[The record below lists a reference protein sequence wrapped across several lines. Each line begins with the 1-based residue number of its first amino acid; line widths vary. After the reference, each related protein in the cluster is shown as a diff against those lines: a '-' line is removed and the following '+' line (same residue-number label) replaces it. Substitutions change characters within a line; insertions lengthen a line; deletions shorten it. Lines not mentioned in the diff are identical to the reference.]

1 MNFADCR
8 ERETRFEALALI
20 RAIRVS
26 ACEIEIRAAHE
37 MMVARTTQLALL
49 VDQGMPALRTPAPV
63 PAANNFVRWRGT
75 GIVCRQFQKSSLR
88 TDFIL
93 LSIRQSSKLWHMHL
107 SPALSLLTL
116 LALAAPLEPA
126 RAESL
131 TRIEGH
137 DFGTMPD
144 GTTNQQFTLR
154 NDKGMV
160 VKVMTFGAMLCEIQA
175 PDRNGAFTN
184 VVPGA
189 NSFDAYLR
197 NSFGPYSQTIGRV
210 ANRVA
215 NARFTLDGVDYQL
228 DANAGRHQ
236 LHGGTNGFG
245 RRMWQSQ
252 MLPPAAHDAAVRF
265 TIFSKDGEDGY
276 PGNLTA
282 TVTYTLTDD
291 NELRL
296 DYTATTDK
304 ATPVNLVNHSYF
316 NLAGEGNA
324 LNHEML
330 IMADYYTPT
339 DSALIPP
346 GEIKPVKGTPM
357 DFTTPHPIGSRFAQL
372 RTNPVGYDEIGR
384 A

>member
-1 MNFADCR
+1 MHLRKNP
-8 ERETRFEALALI
+8 L
-20 RAIRVS
+20 S
-26 ACEIEIRAAHE
+26 
-37 MMVARTTQLALL
+37 LALL
-49 VDQGMPALRTPAPV
+49 
-63 PAANNFVRWRGT
+63 
-75 GIVCRQFQKSSLR
+75 SL
-88 TDFIL
+88 TV
-93 LSIRQSSKLWHMHL
+93 
-107 SPALSLLTL
+107 SLLT
-116 LALAAPLEPA
+116 A
-126 RAESL
+126 RADSL
-131 TRIEGH
+131 TRIEAH

-144 GTTNQQFTLR
+144 GTTNQQFTLH
-154 NDKGMV
+154 NAKGMA
-160 VKVMTFGAMLCEIQA
+160 VKVMNFGAMLCEVQA

-215 NARFTLDGVDYQL
+215 NARFTLDGVEYQL

-252 MLPPAAHDAAVRF
+252 MLPPGDHDAAIRF

-282 TVTYTLTDD
+282 TVTYTLTDE

-304 ATPVNLVNHSYF
+304 ATPVNLVNHTYF
-316 NLAGEGNA
+316 NLAGTGPYRNQELWLNA
-324 LNHEML
+324 DNYTV
-330 IMADYYTPT
+330 AD
-339 DSALIPP
+339 AQLIPT
-346 GEIKPVKGTPM
+346 GEIAPVKGTPL
-357 DFTTPHPIGSRFAQL
+357 DFTTPALIGERADQLTGRSRSFDSNYVINGGGESPVLAARARDPQSGRVLEVRTTQPGIQLYTGNRSAFALETQHFPDSVNHTNFPSTIL
-372 RTNPVGYDEIGR
+372 RPGETFKSTTVLSFSSK
-384 A
+384 